1 MAGDGTVTCTLHMYR
16 SVARER
22 RGPVTSEAHTL
33 LFCLLW
39 SSGSS
44 ALSSGAL
51 YLSLVVLMMSYVM
64 TELMLFFSSRACSQ
78 RCHRRAHVLDVT
90 YHRILDHD

>member
-1 MAGDGTVTCTLHMYR
+1 MSGDGTVTCIHCTGA
-16 SVARER
+16 ARER

-39 SSGSS
+39 SSRSS

-51 YLSLVVLMMSYVM
+51 YRSLVGLMMSYVI
-64 TELMLFFSSRACSQ
+64 TEPMLFFSSRACSQ